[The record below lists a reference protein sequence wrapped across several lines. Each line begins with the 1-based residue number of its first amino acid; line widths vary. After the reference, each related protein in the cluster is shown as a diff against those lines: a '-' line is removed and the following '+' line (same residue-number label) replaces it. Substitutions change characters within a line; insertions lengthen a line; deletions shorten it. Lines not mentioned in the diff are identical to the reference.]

1 VKLSM
6 DEGSSLKGDSGSI
19 GSVQTSNTRN
29 KRKITD
35 NFLLVCKPAESENV
49 LLDSRILLSSFRIRL
64 DSNGMLYD
72 RPEVASSIAHAR
84 VLVFNWLLVL
94 FLIDF
99 LLSLFSSNK
108 ENEVCGCSKRDSRK
122 PCLRCRV
129 GLALKVTKKQLATM
143 CS

>member
-1 VKLSM
+1 MEEGLSLPSDGNSRGVSSVKVNNKK
-6 DEGSSLKGDSGSI
+6 D
-19 GSVQTSNTRN
+19 

-35 NFLLVCKPAESENV
+35 NFLLVRKPGESENV

-72 RPEVASSIAHAR
+72 RPEIASSIAHAR

-94 FLIDF
+94 FLVDF
-99 LLSLFSSNK
+99 LLSIFSRNK
-108 ENEVCGCSKRDSRK
+108 ENEICGCSKRYSGK

-129 GLALKVTKKQLATM
+129 RLTIKDTKKQLSTI